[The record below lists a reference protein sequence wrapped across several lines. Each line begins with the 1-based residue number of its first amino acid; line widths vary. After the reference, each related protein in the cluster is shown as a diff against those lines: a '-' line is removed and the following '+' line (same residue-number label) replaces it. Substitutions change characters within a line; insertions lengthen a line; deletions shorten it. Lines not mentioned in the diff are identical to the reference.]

1 MCRRSPTHFFG
12 KSFPPAS
19 AWMMRARLLML
30 LLAGSMVLCRRCS
43 GAVSLICMFC
53 LKCGLY
59 QHKSRNLFGE
69 FKNQFLLLHPQ
80 TGCSSVR
87 LEYSSGGV
95 EWSLVQNPRSSRQ
108 NIKASVIQGLWM
120 LFFSVYSFHVP
131 HAFPPKVFQK
141 RAFIFQATCQRFV
154 V

>member
-1 MCRRSPTHFFG
+1 MAVPAAMMSMGSSVCVSALTITNVSSQSDTFFG

-69 FKNQFLLLHPQ
+69 FKNNFYFCTRKRDVAQ
-80 TGCSSVR
+80 
-87 LEYSSGGV
+87 SG
-95 EWSLVQNPRSSRQ
+95 
-108 NIKASVIQGLWM
+108 
-120 LFFSVYSFHVP
+120 
-131 HAFPPKVFQK
+131 
-141 RAFIFQATCQRFV
+141 
-154 V
+154 